1 MYKINQEDQR
11 KIKRLRADTV
21 VPTLDYS
28 KDASSDNNEEL
39 IIESPANKSIG
50 DVKKEIAKVQYDD
63 AMMGIE
69 HPEIEETAQTG
80 KNTEPLIESMF
91 ADFGE

>member
-50 DVKKEIAKVQYDD
+50 DGNYKSAIRR
-63 AMMGIE
+63 
-69 HPEIEETAQTG
+69 HH
-80 KNTEPLIESMF
+80 
-91 ADFGE
+91 GERTS